1 MPRHRT
7 TTRFTLLG
15 CAVAS
20 LVLTANVLPPAGATT
35 PAGPALD
42 ARAGA
47 ITLDLSTATAGSGT
61 LTGEA
66 RAEIDR
72 VLAAA
77 PGPGARTSPRALT
90 EAAVRC
96 AEFEAQRYCLGLGWT
111 TATEARVVAR
121 LTKAA
126 AVRRKSGTERTG
138 DRSALAR
145 LRHLAGLSPSQ
156 RAQAERRELSAAAR
170 SVAKIWLL
178 RHQLQGV
185 ALPEGF
191 LARHPEIV
199 ARGGGIN
206 PDGTTIDPEAPIKTA
221 QDYPEAATILQEK
234 RVNDQRTTYW
244 CGPATMQMI
253 AWTKNG
259 PFRAQKYWAK
269 RLRTTTSGSDI
280 VDLVRVI
287 NNKTDWDRPK
297 RAGEYVVLDISDFS
311 FGQWT
316 NLIRR
321 HVVDYR
327 APLVLHPVLLKEYYP
342 YLDDDASGH
351 FQVGRGYDNNGDRP
365 TQVGFFEPWN
375 QQRFDPSEPYI
386 ERVQWR
392 NAYKS
397 YRANQEHFLHN
408 VGV

>member
-1 MPRHRT
+1 MLRHRT

-15 CAVAS
+15 CAVAI
-20 LVLTANVLPPAGATT
+20 LVLTANVLPHAGATP
-35 PAGPALD
+35 PAGPALT
-42 ARAGA
+42 ARADA
-47 ITLDLSTATAGSGT
+47 LTLDLSTATAGAGA
-61 LTGEA
+61 LTASA

-72 VLAAA
+72 VVNQAPRLTARPTLRALAQAAA
-77 PGPGARTSPRALT
+77 
-90 EAAVRC
+90 RC
-96 AEFEAQRYCLGLGWT
+96 AEFEGQRYCLGLGWT
-111 TATEARVVAR
+111 TAPESTVQSR

-126 AVRRKSGTERTG
+126 SVRRDARAERTG
-138 DRSALAR
+138 DRDALAR
-145 LRHLAGLSPSQ
+145 LRYLARLSPEQ
-156 RAQAERRELSAAAR
+156 RARAERRELTAAAR

-178 RHQLQGV
+178 RHQLQGA

-191 LARHPEIV
+191 LARHSEIV
-199 ARGGGIN
+199 ARGGGVN

-221 QDYPEAATILQEK
+221 QDYPEAATILSEN

-253 AWTKNG
+253 AWTKND
-259 PFRAQKYWAK
+259 PVRPQRYWAK

-280 VDLVRVI
+280 VDMVRVI
-287 NNKTDWDRPK
+287 NNKTNWDRPK
-297 RAGEYVVLDISDFS
+297 RAGEYVVLDIADFG

-321 HVVDYR
+321 QVVDAR
-327 APLVLHPVLLKEYYP
+327 APLVLHPVLLKDYYP

-351 FQVGRGYDNNGDRP
+351 FQVGRGYDNNGDAP

-386 ERVQWR
+386 ERAQWR

>member
-1 MPRHRT
+1 MPRPRT
-7 TTRFTLLG
+7 TPRFPLLGGAIASLALTSTLL
-15 CAVAS
+15 S
-20 LVLTANVLPPAGATT
+20 PAGATS
-35 PAGPALD
+35 PADPTLT
-42 ARAGA
+42 ARADA
-47 ITLDLSTATAGSGT
+47 ITVDLSTATAGTGA
-61 LTGEA
+61 LTASA

-72 VLAAA
+72 VLAASPA
-77 PGPGARTSPRALT
+77 ADARTSPRALT
-90 EAAVRC
+90 QEAVRC

-111 TATEARVVAR
+111 SATEAAVVAR
-121 LTKAA
+121 LSSAA
-126 AVRRKSGTERTG
+126 TVRRSGAERTG
-138 DRSALAR
+138 DRDALAR
-145 LRHLAGLSPSQ
+145 IRYVAALTPEQ
-156 RAQAERRELSAAAR
+156 RARAERRELTAAAR

-178 RHQLQGV
+178 RHQLQGA

-199 ARGGGIN
+199 TRGGGVD
-206 PDGTTIDPEAPIKTA
+206 PDGTALDPATPIKTA
-221 QDYPEAATILQEK
+221 KDYPDAATILKEK

-244 CGPATMQMI
+244 CGPATIQMI
-253 AWTKNG
+253 AWTKND
-259 PFRAQKYWAK
+259 PFRPQRYWAK

-280 VDLVRVI
+280 VDMVRVI
-287 NNKTDWDRPK
+287 NNKTNWDRPK
-297 RAGEYVVLDISDFS
+297 RAGEFIVLDISDFG